1 MAMITDTT
9 TATTEKTD
17 VLVAVPTLL
26 TVSGDSVN
34 VIEALRRDMDVVNKT
49 GETREEDL
57 QTLTPSFNAWTA
69 LFAKRWT

>member
-69 LFAKRWT
+69 AIARRWT